1 MSMQQ
6 KIIKYIALALAIG
19 LAVSIIGGILGV
31 IPKRIGIGVYAPA
44 LDKHGN
50 SMAGVRVLA
59 KLSEALDLN
68 IY

>member
-31 IPKRIGIGVYAPA
+31 IGLFGGFFENDAVTEEMMFYGV
-44 LDKHGN
+44 K
-50 SMAGVRVLA
+50 
-59 KLSEALDLN
+59 
-68 IY
+68 